1 MKAVV
6 RYDSSGVLVIQR
18 LSVGDSALPVASP
31 DGMALLN
38 AFLEHD
44 RNSVVFAVP
53 SERVTFLERTVERAE
68 RKLLAQSLP
77 YSLEERLAEDVDE
90 LHFAH
95 RWLSE
100 ERIAVSVIRKSV
112 LEEYQQEP
120 AIAAL
125 SHWIPDVLLL
135 PSNTGQWVIVVEQ
148 DRCLARLSDSQAFVC
163 HPNLLDTFLASS
175 LAEGS
180 PAAVSIYLDQQAEM
194 PAMST
199 ALPVAPLVRKGSWTD
214 AVLMGE
220 GVLDSLN
227 IRQGTFVAQLP
238 WFEWWTQWRWVAASV
253 LGALVLQGTV
263 TYADLTLAQAQNLD
277 LRRAIET
284 TYRQVSPQG
293 ALVDPEKQLERQL
306 RALRGDGQRTG
317 FIELLSRTGAVLNGV
332 DQTQIVTINYSDRN
346 EQLGL
351 TVTVADFESVE
362 KIRSE
367 LVKAQL
373 TVEIENSTQSGD
385 GVRARLRVGR

>member
-18 LSVGDSALPVASP
+18 LSVGDSALPVAGP

-135 PSNTGQWVIVVEQ
+135 PSNAGQWVIVVEQ

-238 WFEWWTQWRWVAASV
+238 WFEWWTQWRWVAACV

>member
-44 RNSVVFAVP
+44 RTSVVFAVP
-53 SERVTFLERTVERAE
+53 SERVTFLERTVERTE

-238 WFEWWTQWRWVAASV
+238 WFEWWTQWRWVAACV

-362 KIRSE
+362 KIRSD
-367 LVKAQL
+367 LVNAQL

>member
-135 PSNTGQWVIVVEQ
+135 PSNNGQWVIVVEQ

-220 GVLDSLN
+220 GVSDALN

-238 WFEWWTQWRWVAASV
+238 WFEWWTQWRWVAACV

-263 TYADLTLAQAQNLD
+263 TYADLTLAHAQNLD

-373 TVEIENSTQSGD
+373 TVDIENSTQSGD

>member
-44 RNSVVFAVP
+44 RTSVVFAVP
-53 SERVTFLERTVERAE
+53 SERVTFLERTVERTE

-220 GVLDSLN
+220 GVSDALN

-238 WFEWWTQWRWVAASV
+238 WFEWWTQWRWVAACV

>member
-120 AIAAL
+120 AIAVL

-199 ALPVAPLVRKGSWTD
+199 TLPVAPLVRKGSWTD

-220 GVLDSLN
+220 GVSDALN

-238 WFEWWTQWRWVAASV
+238 WFEWWTQWRWVAACV

-373 TVEIENSTQSGD
+373 TVDIENSTQSGD

>member
-194 PAMST
+194 PEMST

-238 WFEWWTQWRWVAASV
+238 WFEWWTQWRWVAACV

>member
-1 MKAVV
+1 VKAVV

-194 PAMST
+194 PEMST

-238 WFEWWTQWRWVAASV
+238 WFEWWTQWRWVAACV

-373 TVEIENSTQSGD
+373 TVDIENSTQSGD

>member
-220 GVLDSLN
+220 GVSDALN

-238 WFEWWTQWRWVAASV
+238 WFEWWTQWRWVAACV

-373 TVEIENSTQSGD
+373 TVDIENSTQSGD

>member
-18 LSVGDSALPVASP
+18 LSVGDSALPVAGP

-194 PAMST
+194 PEMST
-199 ALPVAPLVRKGSWTD
+199 ALPVTPLVRKGSWTD

-238 WFEWWTQWRWVAASV
+238 WFEWWTQWRWVAACV

>member
-194 PAMST
+194 PEMST

-227 IRQGTFVAQLP
+227 IRQGSFVAQLP
-238 WFEWWTQWRWVAASV
+238 WFEWWTQWRWVAACV

>member
-148 DRCLARLSDSQAFVC
+148 DRCLARLSYSQAFVC

-194 PAMST
+194 PEMST

-238 WFEWWTQWRWVAASV
+238 WFEWWTQWRWVAACV